1 MLKTIDHEAIMT
13 WSSTLAVLAICAL
26 GMFGLVAG
34 WSLTKSDSMVGK
46 IFGGAITTLSF
57 FPLILGSLGLF
68 LLAFQLVAADAGWI
82 KKDTSLSQVA
92 EVIHI
97 DGDKVTID
105 KLPQDI
111 EYKSYRL
118 KGDTKQI
125 FKFERDDYYERG
137 YLIDHDGHK
146 YELNS
151 DDTNYLKERSGK

>member
-1 MLKTIDHEAIMT
+1 MLEAIDHEVIMT
-13 WSSTLAVLAICAL
+13 WPSTLAVLAMCAL
-26 GMFGLVAG
+26 GMFGLITG
-34 WSLTKSDSMVGK
+34 WQLVESDSLVGK
-46 IFGGAITTLSF
+46 IFGGAITTLSSL
-57 FPLILGSLGLF
+57 PLILGSLGLF
-68 LLAFQLVAADAGWI
+68 LLSSQMIAADAGWI

-92 EVIHI
+92 EVIHVE
-97 DGDKVTID
+97 GDKVTID
-105 KLPQDI
+105 KLPKDI

-137 YLIDHDGHK
+137 YLIDHDGNK

>member
-1 MLKTIDHEAIMT
+1 M
-13 WSSTLAVLAICAL
+13 CAL
-26 GMFGLVAG
+26 GMFGLITG
-34 WSLTKSDSMVGK
+34 WQLVESDSLVEK
-46 IFGGAITTLSF
+46 IFGGAITTLSSL
-57 FPLILGSLGLF
+57 PLILGSLGLF
-68 LLAFQLVAADAGWI
+68 LLSSQMIAADAGWI

-92 EVIHI
+92 EVIHVE
-97 DGDKVTID
+97 GDKVTID
-105 KLPQDI
+105 KLPKDI

-137 YLIDHDGHK
+137 YLIDHDGNK

>member
-1 MLKTIDHEAIMT
+1 MLETIDHEIIMT
-13 WSSTLAVLAICAL
+13 WPSTLAVLAMCTL
-26 GMFGLVAG
+26 GMFGLVIG
-34 WSLTKSDSMVGK
+34 WPLTDSDSLVGK
-46 IFGGAITTLSF
+46 IFGGAITTLSL

-68 LLAFQLVAADAGWI
+68 LLSFQMIAADAGWI

-92 EVIHI
+92 EVIHV
-97 DGDKVTID
+97 DGDKVTIE
-105 KLPQDI
+105 KLPQDV

-118 KGDTKQI
+118 KSNTKQI

-137 YLIDHDGHK
+137 YLLDHDGNK